1 MNWRLGFLVTAAA
14 CAVLPLVVPQHS
26 LTILVEALILGL
38 FAMSLDLL
46 VGYCRLYSFGHA
58 AAYGLGAYS
67 YALILTYVP
76 LPLPAAILLAV
87 AVTILIAIP
96 IAWIC
101 TRSTGVSFAMLTL
114 AFAQLG
120 YAMLFRFRDVTGGS
134 DGLVGIPRHPG
145 PFGIDWFQSKL
156 GYYYLVLA
164 CLFGS
169 YLLCRAIVRSPFG
182 AVLAGIRENEAKT
195 IALGYNTRAYKITTV
210 VLAYGFGGLAGA
222 LYAAFAG
229 FASPELFFWLT
240 SGRVL
245 IMVIVG
251 GAGTLIGP
259 ILGGVS
265 FVFLE
270 HQLSQVTDLWP
281 LIFGTIFMAFVM
293 FAPQGIW
300 GILTS
305 RFRSRR
311 AVRTPTAPRRHP
323 VPLLECRG
331 LVRRFGALVAVDGI
345 DLAVEPG
352 EIRAVIGPNG
362 AGKSTVFNLITSVLR
377 PSAGQVIFAGEDI
390 TGMPVHEVAQKGI
403 ARTFQLCH
411 IFPALTVREN
421 VRIAAQARD
430 ARRWQFLGGG
440 RVLNRSASAADEA
453 IARMRLTRMA
463 DATAAMLSHGDQRL
477 LEIAMA
483 IAQKPRLLML
493 DEPTQGLSIE
503 ETGRAV
509 QILKDML
516 TEGDLSVLLVEH
528 DMEVVFK
535 LADYITVLHRGRVIA
550 DGSPVAVRASA
561 EVRSAYLGGAQ

>member
-1 MNWRLGFLVTAAA
+1 MNWRLGFVVTAAA

-76 LPLPAAILLAV
+76 LPLPVGILLAV

-145 PFGIDWFQSKL
+145 PLGIDWFQSKL
-156 GYYYLVLA
+156 GYYYLVLV
-164 CLFGS
+164 CLLGS

-305 RFRSRR
+305 RFRSKP
-311 AVRTPTAPRRHP
+311 AAPNSDSGKEAP
-323 VPLLECRG
+323 
-331 LVRRFGALVAVDGI
+331 GA
-345 DLAVEPG
+345 
-352 EIRAVIGPNG
+352 
-362 AGKSTVFNLITSVLR
+362 
-377 PSAGQVIFAGEDI
+377 
-390 TGMPVHEVAQKGI
+390 
-403 ARTFQLCH
+403 
-411 IFPALTVREN
+411 
-421 VRIAAQARD
+421 
-430 ARRWQFLGGG
+430 
-440 RVLNRSASAADEA
+440 
-453 IARMRLTRMA
+453 
-463 DATAAMLSHGDQRL
+463 AT
-477 LEIAMA
+477 
-483 IAQKPRLLML
+483 
-493 DEPTQGLSIE
+493 
-503 ETGRAV
+503 
-509 QILKDML
+509 
-516 TEGDLSVLLVEH
+516 
-528 DMEVVFK
+528 
-535 LADYITVLHRGRVIA
+535 
-550 DGSPVAVRASA
+550 
-561 EVRSAYLGGAQ
+561 

>member
-120 YAMLFRFRDVTGGS
+120 YAMLFRFRDITGGS

-145 PFGIDWFQSKL
+145 PFGIDWFQGKL

-182 AVLAGIRENEAKT
+182 A
-195 IALGYNTRAYKITTV
+195 

-270 HQLSQVTDLWP
+270 HQLSQVTDLWQ

-305 RFRSRR
+305 RFRSKPPAPNSDSGKEAPG
-311 AVRTPTAPRRHP
+311 AVT
-323 VPLLECRG
+323 
-331 LVRRFGALVAVDGI
+331 
-345 DLAVEPG
+345 
-352 EIRAVIGPNG
+352 
-362 AGKSTVFNLITSVLR
+362 
-377 PSAGQVIFAGEDI
+377 
-390 TGMPVHEVAQKGI
+390 
-403 ARTFQLCH
+403 
-411 IFPALTVREN
+411 
-421 VRIAAQARD
+421 
-430 ARRWQFLGGG
+430 
-440 RVLNRSASAADEA
+440 
-453 IARMRLTRMA
+453 
-463 DATAAMLSHGDQRL
+463 
-477 LEIAMA
+477 
-483 IAQKPRLLML
+483 
-493 DEPTQGLSIE
+493 
-503 ETGRAV
+503 
-509 QILKDML
+509 
-516 TEGDLSVLLVEH
+516 
-528 DMEVVFK
+528 
-535 LADYITVLHRGRVIA
+535 
-550 DGSPVAVRASA
+550 
-561 EVRSAYLGGAQ
+561 

>member
-1 MNWRLGFLVTAAA
+1 MNWRLGFVVTAAA

-26 LTILVEALILGL
+26 LTILIEALILGL

-76 LPLPAAILLAV
+76 LPLPVGILLAV
-87 AVTILIAIP
+87 AVTVLIAIP

-145 PFGIDWFQSKL
+145 PFGIDWFQGKL
-156 GYYYLVLA
+156 GYYYLVLV
-164 CLFGS
+164 CLLGS
-169 YLLCRAIVRSPFG
+169 FLLCRAIVRSPFG
-182 AVLAGIRENEAKT
+182 AVLAGIRENEPKT

-305 RFRSRR
+305 RFRSK
-311 AVRTPTAPRRHP
+311 PEAPNSDSGKEAP
-323 VPLLECRG
+323 
-331 LVRRFGALVAVDGI
+331 GA
-345 DLAVEPG
+345 
-352 EIRAVIGPNG
+352 
-362 AGKSTVFNLITSVLR
+362 
-377 PSAGQVIFAGEDI
+377 
-390 TGMPVHEVAQKGI
+390 
-403 ARTFQLCH
+403 
-411 IFPALTVREN
+411 
-421 VRIAAQARD
+421 
-430 ARRWQFLGGG
+430 
-440 RVLNRSASAADEA
+440 
-453 IARMRLTRMA
+453 
-463 DATAAMLSHGDQRL
+463 AT
-477 LEIAMA
+477 
-483 IAQKPRLLML
+483 
-493 DEPTQGLSIE
+493 
-503 ETGRAV
+503 
-509 QILKDML
+509 
-516 TEGDLSVLLVEH
+516 
-528 DMEVVFK
+528 
-535 LADYITVLHRGRVIA
+535 
-550 DGSPVAVRASA
+550 
-561 EVRSAYLGGAQ
+561 

>member
-1 MNWRLGFLVTAAA
+1 VNWRLGFLVTAAA

-195 IALGYNTRAYKITTV
+195 VALGYNTRAYKITTV

-305 RFRSRR
+305 RFRSMR
-311 AVRTPTAPRRHP
+311 AVPDSDSAKEAP
-323 VPLLECRG
+323 
-331 LVRRFGALVAVDGI
+331 GA
-345 DLAVEPG
+345 
-352 EIRAVIGPNG
+352 
-362 AGKSTVFNLITSVLR
+362 
-377 PSAGQVIFAGEDI
+377 
-390 TGMPVHEVAQKGI
+390 
-403 ARTFQLCH
+403 
-411 IFPALTVREN
+411 
-421 VRIAAQARD
+421 
-430 ARRWQFLGGG
+430 
-440 RVLNRSASAADEA
+440 
-453 IARMRLTRMA
+453 
-463 DATAAMLSHGDQRL
+463 AT
-477 LEIAMA
+477 
-483 IAQKPRLLML
+483 
-493 DEPTQGLSIE
+493 
-503 ETGRAV
+503 
-509 QILKDML
+509 
-516 TEGDLSVLLVEH
+516 
-528 DMEVVFK
+528 
-535 LADYITVLHRGRVIA
+535 
-550 DGSPVAVRASA
+550 
-561 EVRSAYLGGAQ
+561 

>member
-1 MNWRLGFLVTAAA
+1 
-14 CAVLPLVVPQHS
+14 
-26 LTILVEALILGL
+26 
-38 FAMSLDLL
+38 MSLDLL

-76 LPLPAAILLAV
+76 LPLPVGILLAV
-87 AVTILIAIP
+87 AVTVLIAIP

-145 PFGIDWFQSKL
+145 PLGIDWFQSKL
-156 GYYYLVLA
+156 GYYYLVLV
-164 CLFGS
+164 CLLGS

-182 AVLAGIRENEAKT
+182 AVLAGIRENEPKT

-305 RFRSRR
+305 RFRSK
-311 AVRTPTAPRRHP
+311 PPAPNSDSGKEAP
-323 VPLLECRG
+323 
-331 LVRRFGALVAVDGI
+331 GA
-345 DLAVEPG
+345 
-352 EIRAVIGPNG
+352 
-362 AGKSTVFNLITSVLR
+362 
-377 PSAGQVIFAGEDI
+377 
-390 TGMPVHEVAQKGI
+390 
-403 ARTFQLCH
+403 
-411 IFPALTVREN
+411 
-421 VRIAAQARD
+421 
-430 ARRWQFLGGG
+430 
-440 RVLNRSASAADEA
+440 
-453 IARMRLTRMA
+453 
-463 DATAAMLSHGDQRL
+463 AT
-477 LEIAMA
+477 
-483 IAQKPRLLML
+483 
-493 DEPTQGLSIE
+493 
-503 ETGRAV
+503 
-509 QILKDML
+509 
-516 TEGDLSVLLVEH
+516 
-528 DMEVVFK
+528 
-535 LADYITVLHRGRVIA
+535 
-550 DGSPVAVRASA
+550 
-561 EVRSAYLGGAQ
+561 

>member
-1 MNWRLGFLVTAAA
+1 MNWRLGFVVTAAA

-76 LPLPAAILLAV
+76 LPLPVGILLAV
-87 AVTILIAIP
+87 AVTVLIAIP

-145 PFGIDWFQSKL
+145 PLGIDWFQGKL
-156 GYYYLVLA
+156 GYYYLVLV
-164 CLFGS
+164 CLLGS

-182 AVLAGIRENEAKT
+182 AVLAGIRENEPKT

-281 LIFGTIFMAFVM
+281 LIFGTTFMAFVM

-305 RFRSRR
+305 RFRSKP
-311 AVRTPTAPRRHP
+311 AAPNSDSGKEAP
-323 VPLLECRG
+323 
-331 LVRRFGALVAVDGI
+331 GA
-345 DLAVEPG
+345 
-352 EIRAVIGPNG
+352 
-362 AGKSTVFNLITSVLR
+362 
-377 PSAGQVIFAGEDI
+377 
-390 TGMPVHEVAQKGI
+390 
-403 ARTFQLCH
+403 
-411 IFPALTVREN
+411 
-421 VRIAAQARD
+421 
-430 ARRWQFLGGG
+430 
-440 RVLNRSASAADEA
+440 
-453 IARMRLTRMA
+453 
-463 DATAAMLSHGDQRL
+463 AT
-477 LEIAMA
+477 
-483 IAQKPRLLML
+483 
-493 DEPTQGLSIE
+493 
-503 ETGRAV
+503 
-509 QILKDML
+509 
-516 TEGDLSVLLVEH
+516 
-528 DMEVVFK
+528 
-535 LADYITVLHRGRVIA
+535 
-550 DGSPVAVRASA
+550 
-561 EVRSAYLGGAQ
+561 

>member
-1 MNWRLGFLVTAAA
+1 VNWRLGFLVTAAA

-156 GYYYLVLA
+156 GYYYLVLV

-305 RFRSRR
+305 RFRS
-311 AVRTPTAPRRHP
+311 
-323 VPLLECRG
+323 
-331 LVRRFGALVAVDGI
+331 
-345 DLAVEPG
+345 
-352 EIRAVIGPNG
+352 
-362 AGKSTVFNLITSVLR
+362 K
-377 PSAGQVIFAGEDI
+377 
-390 TGMPVHEVAQKGI
+390 
-403 ARTFQLCH
+403 
-411 IFPALTVREN
+411 
-421 VRIAAQARD
+421 
-430 ARRWQFLGGG
+430 
-440 RVLNRSASAADEA
+440 
-453 IARMRLTRMA
+453 
-463 DATAAMLSHGDQRL
+463 
-477 LEIAMA
+477 
-483 IAQKPRLLML
+483 
-493 DEPTQGLSIE
+493 
-503 ETGRAV
+503 
-509 QILKDML
+509 
-516 TEGDLSVLLVEH
+516 
-528 DMEVVFK
+528 
-535 LADYITVLHRGRVIA
+535 
-550 DGSPVAVRASA
+550 RASPDSD
-561 EVRSAYLGGAQ
+561 SAKEAPGAAT

>member
-210 VLAYGFGGLAGA
+210 VLAYAFGGLAGA

-311 AVRTPTAPRRHP
+311 AVSGSDSAKEAP
-323 VPLLECRG
+323 
-331 LVRRFGALVAVDGI
+331 GA
-345 DLAVEPG
+345 
-352 EIRAVIGPNG
+352 
-362 AGKSTVFNLITSVLR
+362 
-377 PSAGQVIFAGEDI
+377 
-390 TGMPVHEVAQKGI
+390 
-403 ARTFQLCH
+403 
-411 IFPALTVREN
+411 
-421 VRIAAQARD
+421 
-430 ARRWQFLGGG
+430 
-440 RVLNRSASAADEA
+440 
-453 IARMRLTRMA
+453 
-463 DATAAMLSHGDQRL
+463 AT
-477 LEIAMA
+477 
-483 IAQKPRLLML
+483 
-493 DEPTQGLSIE
+493 
-503 ETGRAV
+503 
-509 QILKDML
+509 
-516 TEGDLSVLLVEH
+516 
-528 DMEVVFK
+528 
-535 LADYITVLHRGRVIA
+535 
-550 DGSPVAVRASA
+550 
-561 EVRSAYLGGAQ
+561 

>member
-1 MNWRLGFLVTAAA
+1 MNWRLGFIVTAAA

-76 LPLPAAILLAV
+76 LPLPVGILLAV

-134 DGLVGIPRHPG
+134 DGLVGIPRPPG
-145 PFGIDWFQSKL
+145 PLGIDWFQSKL
-156 GYYYLVLA
+156 GYYYLVLV
-164 CLFGS
+164 CLLGS

-182 AVLAGIRENEAKT
+182 AVLAGIRENEPKT

-305 RFRSRR
+305 RFRSKP
-311 AVRTPTAPRRHP
+311 AAPNSDSGKEAP
-323 VPLLECRG
+323 
-331 LVRRFGALVAVDGI
+331 GA
-345 DLAVEPG
+345 
-352 EIRAVIGPNG
+352 
-362 AGKSTVFNLITSVLR
+362 
-377 PSAGQVIFAGEDI
+377 
-390 TGMPVHEVAQKGI
+390 
-403 ARTFQLCH
+403 
-411 IFPALTVREN
+411 
-421 VRIAAQARD
+421 
-430 ARRWQFLGGG
+430 
-440 RVLNRSASAADEA
+440 
-453 IARMRLTRMA
+453 
-463 DATAAMLSHGDQRL
+463 AT
-477 LEIAMA
+477 
-483 IAQKPRLLML
+483 
-493 DEPTQGLSIE
+493 
-503 ETGRAV
+503 
-509 QILKDML
+509 
-516 TEGDLSVLLVEH
+516 
-528 DMEVVFK
+528 
-535 LADYITVLHRGRVIA
+535 
-550 DGSPVAVRASA
+550 
-561 EVRSAYLGGAQ
+561 

>member
-1 MNWRLGFLVTAAA
+1 VNWRLGFLVTAAA

-120 YAMLFRFRDVTGGS
+120 YAMVFRFRDVTGGS

-210 VLAYGFGGLAGA
+210 ALAYGFGGLAGA

-311 AVRTPTAPRRHP
+311 AVPDSDRAKEAP
-323 VPLLECRG
+323 
-331 LVRRFGALVAVDGI
+331 GA
-345 DLAVEPG
+345 
-352 EIRAVIGPNG
+352 
-362 AGKSTVFNLITSVLR
+362 
-377 PSAGQVIFAGEDI
+377 
-390 TGMPVHEVAQKGI
+390 
-403 ARTFQLCH
+403 
-411 IFPALTVREN
+411 
-421 VRIAAQARD
+421 
-430 ARRWQFLGGG
+430 
-440 RVLNRSASAADEA
+440 
-453 IARMRLTRMA
+453 
-463 DATAAMLSHGDQRL
+463 AT
-477 LEIAMA
+477 
-483 IAQKPRLLML
+483 
-493 DEPTQGLSIE
+493 
-503 ETGRAV
+503 
-509 QILKDML
+509 
-516 TEGDLSVLLVEH
+516 
-528 DMEVVFK
+528 
-535 LADYITVLHRGRVIA
+535 
-550 DGSPVAVRASA
+550 
-561 EVRSAYLGGAQ
+561 